1 MFSWLKNLFARN
13 KARKQVDDA
22 IENMPTGYARNND
35 NRLPLDPGKY
45 PLQ

>member
-1 MFSWLKNLFARN
+1 MFTWLRNLFARSKSR
-13 KARKQVDDA
+13 KAVDDA
-22 IENMPTGYARNND
+22 IENMPTNYAQNKD